1 MRTSRIFAIA
11 AIACAMAVG
20 VVTTVCAGVGR
31 AVGAVFR
38 FGASL
43 LDWRPPM
50 PADPKVEAVSR
61 PRVALVIARAFVRRL
76 IKRERPLVFPQW
88 RMCPSL

>member
-20 VVTTVCAGVGR
+20 VVTTVCTGVGR

-43 LDWRPPM
+43 LEQRPPT
-50 PADPKVEAVSR
+50 PVDPNVESVSR
-61 PRVALVIARAFVRRL
+61 PRVALVIARGFVRRL
-76 IKRERPLVFPQW
+76 IKRERPVVMPQW

>member
-1 MRTSRIFAIA
+1 MRTSRIFAVA
-11 AIACAMAVG
+11 AIACAMACSAVSSAF
-20 VVTTVCAGVGR
+20 VSVGR

-43 LDWRPPM
+43 LEQRPPK
-50 PADPKVEAVSR
+50 PADPQVEAIAR
-61 PRVALVIARAFVRRL
+61 PRMALVMARAFVRRL
-76 IKRERPLVFPQW
+76 IKRERPVVTPQW

>member
-1 MRTSRIFAIA
+1 MTRSRLFSIA

-20 VVTTVCAGVGR
+20 AVTSVCTSVVQ

-43 LDWRPPM
+43 LDQRPPM
-50 PADPKVEAVSR
+50 PADPKLEAVSR

-76 IKRERPLVFPQW
+76 IKRERPVVMPQW